1 MTMVPRYKCRL
12 CGKTFSSENEEEY
25 RDSATGA
32 YDEIMSISLNY
43 KSDIPLY
50 AVHKCGPFS
59 ETVGEWPYQKT
70 NWYDEERIG
79 LGDLIGFEERKE
91 HDQH

>member
-1 MTMVPRYKCRL
+1 MKMVPKYRCRL
-12 CGKTFSSENEEEY
+12 CGMTFYSDNEAEY
-25 RDSATGA
+25 KDSVVEA
-32 YDEIMSISLNY
+32 YDDIMAVAVDY
-43 KSDIPLY
+43 KYHVPLY

-79 LGDLIGFEERKE
+79 LGDLIGFEERKSY
-91 HDQH
+91 D